1 MRHVGVDVHA
11 DAAPLGRTGTVSRPV
26 PCHDGAVPAPDRRP
40 TPRER
45 VRAEVTAEI
54 LDAAHRQLAD
64 GGATHIS
71 LRAVARELG
80 MASSAVHRYF
90 ATRDDVLTALLLRE
104 YTALA
109 DTLTAAESALP
120 RDDLRGRVEALFLA
134 ERLWALGHPY
144 SWGLLF
150 GQPVPGYAAP
160 QATTEPATRF
170 FRLLA
175 EVAADASTPS
185 TPPPGAFAVPAQ
197 TLPEATDLAPGIP
210 DWGLTVAMAAG
221 AWMFGSISA
230 ELWGH
235 FGSGNDLEALYRSG
249 VDHWTSLLLG

>member
-1 MRHVGVDVHA
+1 M
-11 DAAPLGRTGTVSRPV
+11 DARTPRGRPAPPRPV
-26 PCHDGAVPAPDRRP
+26 PCHDETVPAPDRRP

-45 VRAEVTAEI
+45 VHAEVTAEI
-54 LDAAHRQLAD
+54 LDAAHRQLAA

-104 YTALA
+104 YQALA
-109 DTLTAAESALP
+109 DALSAAEAAVP
-120 RDDLRGRVEALFLA
+120 RDDLRGRIEALFLT
-134 ERLWALGHPY
+134 ERRWALDHPY

-160 QATTEPATRF
+160 PATTEPATRF

-175 EVAADASTPS
+175 GVYDDAPAA
-185 TPPPGAFAVPAQ
+185 TPPPGAFTVPADA
-197 TLPEATDLAPGIP
+197 LPGATAVAPDAP
-210 DWGLTVAMAAG
+210 DWGRTVGMAAA

-235 FGSGNDLEALYRSG
+235 LGHGNDLEALYRSG
-249 VDHWTSLLLG
+249 VDHWTGLLVG

>member
-1 MRHVGVDVHA
+1 MASPVTRPTKHPDVA
-11 DAAPLGRTGTVSRPV
+11 RLGHKGSARS
-26 PCHDGAVPAPDRRP
+26 PCHDGAVTAPDRRP

-90 ATRDDVLTALLLRE
+90 PTRDDVLTALLLRE

-109 DTLTAAESALP
+109 DALTEAEAAVP
-120 RDDLRGRVEALFLA
+120 RGDHRGRITALFLA
-134 ERLWALGHPY
+134 ERRWALEHPY

-175 EVAADASTPS
+175 QVSDDAPTPAA
-185 TPPPGAFAVPAQ
+185 PPPEVFSVPAQ
-197 TLPEATDLAPGIP
+197 TLPKATALAPDVP
-210 DWGLTVAMAAG
+210 EWRLTVAMAAG

-249 VDHWTSLLLG
+249 VDHWARLLLG

>member
-1 MRHVGVDVHA
+1 M
-11 DAAPLGRTGTVSRPV
+11 
-26 PCHDGAVPAPDRRP
+26 CHDGVVPAPERRL

-71 LRAVARELG
+71 LRAVARELQ

-90 ATRDDVLTALLLRE
+90 ATRDDVITALLLRE

-109 DTLTAAESALP
+109 DALTAAEAAVP
-120 RDDLRGRVEALFLA
+120 RADYHGRIEALFLA
-134 ERLWALGHPY
+134 ERRWALDHPH

-150 GQPVPGYAAP
+150 GEPVPGYAAP
-160 QATTEPATRF
+160 EATTDPATRF
-170 FRLLA
+170 FQLLA
-175 EVAADASTPS
+175 GIHDDAPTPAA
-185 TPPPGAFAVPAQ
+185 PPPGAFAVPAQ
-197 TLPEATDLAPGIP
+197 TVPDAATIAPGVR
-210 DWGLTVAMAAG
+210 DWQLTVAMAAG

-230 ELWGH
+230 EVWGH
-235 FGSGNDLEALYRSG
+235 FGHRNDLEPLYRAG
-249 VDHWTSLLLG
+249 VQHWAHLLLGP

>member
-1 MRHVGVDVHA
+1 MR
-11 DAAPLGRTGTVSRPV
+11 AA
-26 PCHDGAVPAPDRRP
+26 
-40 TPRER
+40 
-45 VRAEVTAEI
+45 VTAEI

-109 DTLTAAESALP
+109 DALTAAEAAVP
-120 RDDLRGRVEALFLA
+120 RDDYRGRLRALFLA
-134 ERLWALGHPY
+134 ERRWALDHPY

-170 FRLLA
+170 FRLL
-175 EVAADASTPS
+175 VRVSDDAPTP
-185 TPPPGAFAVPAQ
+185 TAPPPGAFALPAR
-197 TLPEATDLAPGIP
+197 TLPGATAFAPEAP
-210 DWGLTVAMAAG
+210 DWCRTVTMAAG

-235 FGSGNDLEALYRSG
+235 LGPGDDLEALYRSG
-249 VDHWTSLLLG
+249 VDHWVSLLLG